1 MEQLA
6 HATTTP
12 KNIRIKR
19 KKSLVF
25 MHVIEACDKNSKV
38 IVNAMDHINIRQ
50 LEIDKNKTKFH
61 DKTFKQHLKYL
72 KEKDKKAYKMNKNMA
87 SVLINLSFVMYHAFI
102 KDQTQMPLPINISK
116 LSFDEQPLLNNQDTN
131 EN

>member
-1 MEQLA
+1 
-6 HATTTP
+6 
-12 KNIRIKR
+12 
-19 KKSLVF
+19 